1 MARSDWLPPTQHEP
15 SNRLIVVA
23 ALGSCWRAIRRRG
36 GDWFG
41 EGAEGGGLFNPLACQ
56 PASQLLACALGGR
69 LLQPPSDVR
78 AEASVP
84 VARSSIPDH
93 LGMDAIQACV
103 SHAAGSSL
111 RSRSW
116 RLPLLVLLGH
126 GGLAAAGPVAMRST
140 LGRAGC
146 SGGSMPSVG
155 LLFAGREQP
164 LGDRPG
170 SARPTEPSWAT
181 SPIPA
186 RPTSQSSPTR
196 SRR

>member
-146 SGGSMPSVG
+146 FRRVNAVGGS
-155 LLFAGREQP
+155 P
-164 LGDRPG
+164 LRGPG
-170 SARPTEPSWAT
+170 TAAR
-181 SPIPA
+181 
-186 RPTSQSSPTR
+186 R
-196 SRR
+196 S